1 MIRHHTKGVYDKLMS
16 DGFGSQEIGNHPAL
30 SLVRKNGSRCSQHIV
45 MKNHYSPMYSFQSN
59 RCLFRVNSTTTSQ
72 CPPEGGR
79 YIRANAFRPGNRA
92 DAPSSSSMRRS

>member
-16 DGFGSQEIGNHPAL
+16 DGFGSQEIGNPSSFIACW
-30 SLVRKNGSRCSQHIV
+30 KNGARCSQHIV
-45 MKNHYSPMYSFQSN
+45 MKNHFSPMYSFQSN

-72 CPPEGGR
+72 CPPEGGL
-79 YIRANAFRPGNRA
+79 YIRANAFRPRNWA